1 MIIYREFLYLSLLL
15 LRNIVFVVSKHKTK
29 INHLPTTVCT
39 SYKLQRKK
47 IRHKERK
54 KGSKKK
60 KKRQA
65 EMEADTLKMKKAI
78 KVRDIPIPAVA
89 AGERSKSGID
99 TATV

>member
-54 KGSKKK
+54 KGSQKKK
-60 KKRQA
+60 KKKKDRQ
-65 EMEADTLKMKKAI
+65 KWKQI
-78 KVRDIPIPAVA
+78 H
-89 AGERSKSGID
+89 
-99 TATV
+99 